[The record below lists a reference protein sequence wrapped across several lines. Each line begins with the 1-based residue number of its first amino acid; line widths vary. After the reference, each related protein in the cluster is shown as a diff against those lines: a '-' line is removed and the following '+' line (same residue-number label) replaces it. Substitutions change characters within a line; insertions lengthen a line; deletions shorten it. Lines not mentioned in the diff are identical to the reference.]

1 MRRHLLRRAFTL
13 VELLVVIA
21 VVGILVA
28 LLLPAVQAARESARR
43 AQCVNNLKQ
52 MGVACHNYH
61 DTFKHLPPGYCTSGP
76 YVDGATDTTPGWGW
90 PAFLL
95 PHVEQRPVFEAI
107 SFILPI
113 EHPSNARAVQTT
125 IPPYICPSDIPPP
138 PQTPYA
144 VPDVSGNP
152 VGLAAPMSYTA
163 CVGSDD
169 SDVFGARGS
178 GVFYRNS
185 GTTFAEI
192 LDGTSVT
199 ILIGEKAWAKQYTI
213 WAGAMN
219 RGTLVRGK
227 ANMCQPLVPGMT
239 YPAPALVLSHVHLN
253 NADLDDDGSAGM
265 DDFSSMHL
273 QGSNFLFAD
282 GSVHFIQTIPA
293 DGPGGYTTESMIFQ
307 RLGTRACSEAVPGD
321 FLK

>member
-1 MRRHLLRRAFTL
+1 MRRRPAFTL

-52 MGVACHNYH
+52 IGVACHNYH
-61 DTFKHLPPGYCTSGP
+61 DAFRHLPPGYCAAGP

-90 PAFLL
+90 PAFIL
-95 PHVEQRPVFEAI
+95 PQVEQRAVFEAI
-107 SFILPI
+107 NFSLPI
-113 EHPSNARAVQTT
+113 EHPSNARAVQAT
-125 IPPYICPSDIPPP
+125 IPLYICPSDMP
-138 PQTPYA
+138 PQPQSPYA
-144 VPDVSGNP
+144 VPDANGNT
-152 VGLAAPMSYTA
+152 VGLAAAMSYTA
-163 CVGSDD
+163 CVGSDA
-169 SDVFGARGS
+169 SDVFAATGDGI
-178 GVFYRNS
+178 FYRNS
-185 GTTFAEI
+185 GTSFAEI

-227 ANMCQPLVPGMT
+227 LNACQPLVPGMS
-239 YPAPALVLSHVHLN
+239 YPASALIQSHAHLN
-253 NADLDDDGSAGM
+253 NAELDGDGSAGM
-265 DDFSSMHL
+265 DDFSSLHPA
-273 QGSNFLFAD
+273 GSNFLLAD
-282 GSVHFIQTIPA
+282 GSVHFIQSIPA
-293 DGPGGYTTESMIFQ
+293 DGPTGGYTSEDLIFQ
-307 RLGTRACSEAVPGD
+307 RLGTRACGEVVPGD